1 MPIILR
7 SVSVVWTVRLIILLV
22 SFWKVMFDVW
32 IEFLTMKAVCPA
44 LLSELGAG
52 MYLNFPSLHAIS
64 TILFFC
70 GTGFHACFG
79 DECDVN
85 FSEGQLVYYV
95 IYVVS
100 QV

>member
-64 TILFFC
+64 TILFFM
-70 GTGFHACFG
+70 GQ
-79 DECDVN
+79 VSMPV
-85 FSEGQLVYYV
+85 SEMNAMSILVR
-95 IYVVS
+95 VS
-100 QV
+100 SFII